1 MFPRPTTFPFI
12 RATFRRSQNQ
22 LKLIHGVAQMA
33 SNQNSTSPPLHPLV
47 EGDIKGEFSVQRKGR
62 HGPNRGDKMTLVC
75 VCGYCLTPTI
85 PDSDQRRKR
94 RQMMALLFG
103 PNPYLSSEKN
113 VSGSD

>member
-33 SNQNSTSPPLHPLV
+33 SNQNSYSPPPSISRG
-47 EGDIKGEFSVQRKGR
+47 GDIKGEFSVQRKGR
-62 HGPNRGDKMTLVC
+62 HGPNRGDKMTL
-75 VCGYCLTPTI
+75 GYWLTPAI

-94 RQMMALLFG
+94 RQMIALLFG

-113 VSGSD
+113 ASGRD